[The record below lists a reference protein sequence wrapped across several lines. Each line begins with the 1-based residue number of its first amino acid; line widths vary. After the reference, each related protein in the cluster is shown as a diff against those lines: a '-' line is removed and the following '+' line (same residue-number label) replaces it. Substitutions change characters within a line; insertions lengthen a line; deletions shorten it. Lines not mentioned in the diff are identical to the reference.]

1 MPRIRK
7 TPCARSLRNE
17 DVSLS
22 KSDLFFAL
30 WYKLTQSGV
39 NVERVD
45 DHSYVI
51 QVNLYD
57 EPVTTMLV
65 DRRVGSTYDM
75 MNAVVTLTFWDY
87 GKILLDDRYIEEA
100 ISEDV
105 TNLREAVD
113 WVESNLPS
121 EITNLT
127 YHLNSERDTTELAR
141 DIQGMVLQMET
152 DFSKI
157 EEYLQQ
163 VYTKVDAASRQRRS
177 TRRKRSCSE
186 KHRIARMR
194 EAGLPRSSR

>member
-1 MPRIRK
+1 MLRIRK
-7 TPCARSLRNE
+7 TQCTLRIRNE

-22 KSDLFFAL
+22 RSDLFFAL
-30 WYKLTQSGV
+30 WYKLSQSSV

-45 DHSYVI
+45 DQSYAVH
-51 QVNLYD
+51 VNLYD
-57 EPVTTMLV
+57 EPVTTILV

-75 MNAVVTLTFWDY
+75 MNVVVTLTFWDY
-87 GKILLDDRYIEEA
+87 GKILMDDRYIEDA
-100 ISEDV
+100 ISEGV

-113 WVESNLPS
+113 WVEDNLPS

-127 YHLNSERDTTELAR
+127 YHLNSERDTTALAR

-163 VYTKVDAASRQRRS
+163 VFAKVDVACRQRRS
-177 TRRKRSCSE
+177 TMRKRSCSE

-194 EAGLPRSSR
+194 REGR

>member
-1 MPRIRK
+1 MLRIRK
-7 TPCARSLRNE
+7 TPCVHSLRNE

-57 EPVTTMLV
+57 EPVTTILI

-87 GKILLDDRYIEEA
+87 GQILLDDGYIEEA

-113 WVESNLPS
+113 WVEYNLPL
-121 EITNLT
+121 E
-127 YHLNSERDTTELAR
+127 
-141 DIQGMVLQMET
+141 
-152 DFSKI
+152 F
-157 EEYLQQ
+157 
-163 VYTKVDAASRQRRS
+163 
-177 TRRKRSCSE
+177 
-186 KHRIARMR
+186 
-194 EAGLPRSSR
+194 

>member
-1 MPRIRK
+1 M
-7 TPCARSLRNE
+7 
-17 DVSLS
+17 SLS

-75 MNAVVTLTFWDY
+75 MNAVITLTFWDY
-87 GKILLDDRYIEEA
+87 GQILLDDGYIEDA

-113 WVESNLPS
+113 WVEYNCPS

-127 YHLNSERDTTELAR
+127 YHLKSERDADGTGPR
-141 DIQGMVLQMET
+141 H
-152 DFSKI
+152 
-157 EEYLQQ
+157 
-163 VYTKVDAASRQRRS
+163 SRYGTSDGNRLFKNR
-177 TRRKRSCSE
+177 
-186 KHRIARMR
+186 
-194 EAGLPRSSR
+194 GLSATGLHKS